1 VAAAADPLKPP
12 LRAADPQGVM
22 SRFGPTVRSVAPL
35 TLMAVA
41 LLAGPL
47 YGAWELCAALLAA
60 CCAVVM
66 ARARIA
72 ESAAAAWEQR
82 ACHDPLTGVGNY
94 RQLHER
100 LEQTVAADPER
111 FALLTMDVDSFKQ
124 INDVHGHPEGDRLLR
139 EVGRVLCESV
149 RGDDLIARQGGDEF
163 AVLAGGTDAQAAAA
177 LAARIERALTRVR
190 DAEDRPVRAS
200 IGVALYPGDGRTADD
215 LLHHA
220 DAVLREVKSARYAAD
235 PSVPHRRRGDLPV
248 PSQTAPGQ
256 AR

>member
-1 VAAAADPLKPP
+1 
-12 LRAADPQGVM
+12 M
-22 SRFGPTVRSVAPL
+22 SQFGPMARSGVPL
-35 TLMAVA
+35 TLMAAA

-47 YGAWELCAALLAA
+47 AGAWELCAMLLAS
-60 CCAVVM
+60 CCAV
-66 ARARIA
+66 ALFRAREA
-72 ESAAAAWEQR
+72 EAAAAAWERR
-82 ACHDPLTGVGNY
+82 ARHDPLTGVGNY

-124 INDVHGHPEGDRLLR
+124 INDTHGHPEGDRLLR
-139 EVGRVLCESV
+139 EVGRVLRESV

-163 AVLAGGTDAQAAAA
+163 AVLAGGTDAEAAAA
-177 LAARIERALTRVR
+177 LARRIEQALTRVR

-215 LLHHA
+215 LLDHA
-220 DAVLREVKSARYAAD
+220 DAALREVKSARYAAD
-235 PSVPHRRRGDLPV
+235 PAVPHRRRDDHAV
-248 PSQTAPGQ
+248 PRRAA